1 MFRSTDFIF
10 QICNSTSLDTPKEQK
25 EEDGRCSF
33 NTREM
38 LKKAGKCA
46 GADPEIGQRGA
57 ELWSI
62 FFA

>member
-1 MFRSTDFIF
+1 MLFCRDITIMFRSTDVIF

-46 GADPEIGQRGA
+46 T
-57 ELWSI
+57 LLSS
-62 FFA
+62 